1 MFVLHVKLCVTGV
14 PDCSDE
20 DLSVARALKLRWT
33 SVLEDDENGTQR
45 LINSDE
51 VSAQNKIELK

>member
-14 PDCSDE
+14 PECSDE
-20 DLSVARALKLRWT
+20 ALSVARALNLKWT

-51 VSAQNKIELK
+51 VSTQTELN

>member
-14 PDCSDE
+14 PECHDE
-20 DLSVARALKLRWT
+20 DLSVARALNLRWT
-33 SVLEDDENGTQR
+33 SVLEDDKNGTQR

-51 VSAQNKIELK
+51 VSAQIKLN